1 MVTSGTDD
9 KSRTSE
15 SNLAGENERAKIES
29 SFLRYVR
36 AYHTNR
42 GRLSLSLSLFHS
54 LRDRSRSFHPVPRII
69 YASISNLR
77 ETVRKI
83 TSVHGK
89 PNRIEKQ

>member
-42 GRLSLSLSLFHS
+42 GRLSLSLSLS
-54 LRDRSRSFHPVPRII
+54 LSFSSRSFTIVSPCT
-69 YASISNLR
+69 SNYICLNF
-77 ETVRKI
+77 K
-83 TSVHGK
+83 SA
-89 PNRIEKQ
+89 